1 MAINVII
8 FRMQEIVV
16 GNGEKKDIVLS
27 WFGSSEVDE
36 RYEVILEGD
45 GAEANIVGVFLGTDV
60 SRYKNYVKL
69 VHKGKNTKGE
79 IWARG
84 VVLDASHVDF
94 SGMLRVEQGAKGTST
109 YFNAQFMVLSPK
121 AGAHT
126 FPGLEIHENDIARGG
141 HAATVAQVREEDL
154 FYLMSRG
161 LSRDSARDMM
171 VRGFFEPVLR
181 MIPAIEQDKVR
192 FMVEEKLGKY
202 QDEE

>member
-1 MAINVII
+1 MNDSAII
-8 FRMQEIVV
+8 FHMQQIVIQM
-16 GNGEKKDIVLS
+16 GEKKDIVLT
-27 WFGSSEVDE
+27 WFGEIDIDE
-36 RYEVILEGD
+36 RYEVVLAGD
-45 GAEANIVGVFLGTDV
+45 GAEVNVVGLFLGVDA
-60 SRYKNYVKL
+60 SRYKNYVKI

-79 IWARG
+79 VWARG
-84 VVLDASHVDF
+84 VALDSAQIDF
-94 SGMLRVEQGAKGTST
+94 SGMLRVDHGAKGTST

-161 LSRDSARDMM
+161 LTREVARDMM

-181 MIPAIEQDKVR
+181 MIPKFEQDKIR
-192 FMVEEKLGKY
+192 FLVEEKLGKNE
-202 QDEE
+202 D